1 MCYPRA
7 PTPPCQEVD
16 ISKKK
21 WGTGLFSPIQMWR
34 ALRQITL
41 NKTSHIRSVTG
52 KASQKVRRVRRW
64 VFNFTFAKIAIPIL
78 ILGFLLILSPYK
90 DIQVG
95 VTAGFIIFFFIFG
108 INSREDQE
116 EGKNYLNTSLPSKI
130 SLEADD
136 VLFPH
141 PSFLLQVYSLL
152 PLSRTSQLWGI
163 LTTKELPRP
172 FNVLS
177 VWLYATVTGC
187 KRDEAEFSD
196 LSSYKTISQFF
207 TRKLAPGLRPI
218 SSESD
223 LVSPCDGTVT
233 YSEEVDGPYLQ
244 QVKGVQYSFRV
255 FLGGLDN
262 VNEDP
267 RKYYSTTQESSEM
280 EEHDDFSSKQ
290 IKRASFSPLSSLLLS
305 RSPTRLYQTVIYL
318 SPSDYHRFHSPA
330 SWTVI
335 KRRHFPGKL
344 YSVAPSVVK
353 KIPGLFHMNERVAF
367 LGRWAH
373 GFFSLVAVGA
383 TNVGSI
389 KVHFDQE
396 LNTNLKTTDE
406 SVTEKI
412 YNDPIHFNKGDE
424 FGYFNFGSTIVL
436 IYEAP
441 VDTVIDNEPMRR
453 VEMGQRMWI

>member
-21 WGTGLFSPIQMWR
+21 WGTGLFSPTQMWR

-64 VFNFTFAKIAIPIL
+64 VFNFTFSKIVIPIL

-95 VTAGFIIFFFIFG
+95 VTAGFIIFFFVFG
-108 INSREDQE
+108 INSREDQD
-116 EGKNYLNTSLPSKI
+116 EGKNYLHSSLTSNI
-130 SLEADD
+130 SSEADD
-136 VLFPH
+136 VLVPH
-141 PSFLLQVYSLL
+141 PSLLIRLYSLF

-172 FNVLS
+172 FNIFS
-177 VWLYATVTGC
+177 VWLYATITGC

-233 YSEEVDGPYLQ
+233 YVGVVDGPYLQ

-255 FLGGLDN
+255 FLGRLDN

-267 RKYYSTTQESSEM
+267 GKYYSKTEESSERV
-280 EEHDDFSSKQ
+280 EQDDFSSKQ
-290 IKRASFSPLSSLLLS
+290 IQTPSFSPLSSLLLS
-305 RSPTRLYQTVIYL
+305 TSPTRLYQTVIYL

-344 YSVAPSVVK
+344 YSVAPAVVK
-353 KIPGLFHMNERVAF
+353 RIPGLFHTNERVAF
-367 LGRWAH
+367 IGRWAH
-373 GFFSLVAVGA
+373 GFFAMVAVGA

-396 LNTNLKTTDE
+396 LSTNLKTTDE

-412 YNDPIHFNKGDE
+412 YNDPIKFNKGDE

-441 VDTVIDNEPMRR
+441 VDTIIDNEQMRR